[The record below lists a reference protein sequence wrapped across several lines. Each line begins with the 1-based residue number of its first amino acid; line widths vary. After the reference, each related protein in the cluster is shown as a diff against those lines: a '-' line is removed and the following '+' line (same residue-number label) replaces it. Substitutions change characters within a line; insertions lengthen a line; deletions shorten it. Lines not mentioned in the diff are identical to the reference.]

1 MAQSLHLAD
10 HRKSERS
17 VGGIVLRQVKFA
29 LILVFSIG
37 LPLMAFGAGMTAQ
50 DKPVEK
56 KEPYTTA
63 SPSGGKTTPSK
74 DGSNATRPNAESTAG
89 VAISPKVPGGY
100 RVGADDELQIS
111 VWHEPEFSQTVVV
124 RPDGMITMPL
134 LNDIKVVGTTTEELQ
149 AILTEKLKALVN
161 EPQVTVIVKSI
172 KSLKVFLVGSV
183 GKQGMYPL
191 TSGLTVLELLA
202 QGGGLGPFAKSGSI
216 YVLRNEGGKQVRIG
230 FKYKDALKGKG
241 SNPLL
246 QPGDMVV
253 VP

>member
-1 MAQSLHLAD
+1 MTTAYIDPQMAQSLHLAD

-161 EPQVTVIVKSI
+161 EPQVTV
-172 KSLKVFLVGSV
+172 
-183 GKQGMYPL
+183 
-191 TSGLTVLELLA
+191 LELLA

-246 QPGDMVV
+246 QPGD
-253 VP
+253 